1 MLFFSRPKDVVRL
14 NKTISVIT
22 SEDPDVLCILKF
34 SYPGNTQYH
43 KLSRGEAEDL
53 VETISGVMGAASR

>member
-22 SEDPDVLCILKF
+22 SEEPDVLCILKF
-34 SYPGNTQYH
+34 RYPGNTQYH

-53 VETISGVMGAASR
+53 VKSISGAMDTASR